1 MAHVKSHTSSFEH
14 FCIFICEF
22 RQLVCFKRI
31 KSQHKFRLVFASVW
45 FLFWLF
51 YWTSF
56 KNCTIHTSGTA
67 CVIIKTSI
75 RMLGLSHLKFG
86 CGTCETGSFFQC
98 AHVASGDFRDIPFKR
113 RNKQIDQLDAMTSA
127 VPLRWNK

>member
-1 MAHVKSHTSSFEH
+1 MMAHVKSHTSSFEH

-22 RQLVCFKRI
+22 RQLVCFERI
-31 KSQHKFRLVFASVW
+31 KSQHKFRLVRRGLVSFLVILLDIIQKLHDSHIWYRMRDNKDINQNARIIAFEIWMWVW
-45 FLFWLF
+45 RNRFFFL
-51 YWTSF
+51 
-56 KNCTIHTSGTA
+56 
-67 CVIIKTSI
+67 
-75 RMLGLSHLKFG
+75 
-86 CGTCETGSFFQC
+86 C